1 MNKDELKN
9 LYPKMPEQFMETV
22 NKSVSD
28 GLTVNG
34 KVIRMKKKI
43 FLIIAAT
50 LLLGVSVYAAGKAVG
65 IISTSNALTDFTDA
79 EEIPDKEDDI
89 GVKFKYVDEFDNGY
103 IFRKGWITNTSEI
116 DENNVSLKD
125 YKELTLV
132 YSDNDADMYVIISPD
147 EKESDTED
155 GVISQRS
162 QLYKNVPLDYEMT
175 EQDIEDQENGVYEF
189 STGDLEKEVT
199 VTEMRFVSW
208 HEDGVSYL
216 IMQYGDEISFDDMK
230 AMAEE
235 IMAAE

>member
-1 MNKDELKN
+1 M
-9 LYPKMPEQFMETV
+9 
-22 NKSVSD
+22 
-28 GLTVNG
+28 
-34 KVIRMKKKI
+34 
-43 FLIIAAT
+43 
-50 LLLGVSVYAAGKAVG
+50 GVSVYAAGKAIG
-65 IISTSNALTDFTDA
+65 IISSSNALTDFTDTK
-79 EEIPDKEDDI
+79 EIPDKEDDI

-103 IFRKGWITNTSEI
+103 IFRKGWISNTSEI
-116 DENNVSLKD
+116 DENNVSLKE

-132 YSDNDADMYVIISPD
+132 YSDNDSDMYVLISPD
-147 EKESDTED
+147 VKDSDTED

-208 HEDGVSYL
+208 HEDGASYL
-216 IMQYGDEISFDDMK
+216 IMQYGEKISFDDMK

>member
-65 IISTSNALTDFTDA
+65 IISSSNALTDFTDTK
-79 EEIPDKEDDI
+79 EIPDKENDI

-103 IFRKGWITNTSEI
+103 IFRKGWISNTSEI
-116 DENNVSLKD
+116 DENNVSLKE

-132 YSDNDADMYVIISPD
+132 YSDNDSDMYVLISPD
-147 EKESDTED
+147 VKKIVIRKTE
-155 GVISQRS
+155 
-162 QLYKNVPLDYEMT
+162 L
-175 EQDIEDQENGVYEF
+175 
-189 STGDLEKEVT
+189 
-199 VTEMRFVSW
+199 
-208 HEDGVSYL
+208 
-216 IMQYGDEISFDDMK
+216 
-230 AMAEE
+230 
-235 IMAAE
+235 

>member
-1 MNKDELKN
+1 MNKDKLKD

-34 KVIRMKKKI
+34 KVIRMKKRI

-50 LLLGVSVYAAGKAVG
+50 LLLGVSVYAAGKAAG
-65 IISTSNALTDFTDA
+65 IISTSNALSDFTDS
-79 EEIPDKEDDI
+79 EDIPDKEDDI

-103 IFRKGWITNTSEI
+103 IFRKGWISNTSEI

-132 YSDNDADMYVIISPD
+132 YSDSDSDMYVIIGPD
-147 EKESDTED
+147 KKESDTED

-162 QLYKNVPLDYEMT
+162 QMYKNVPLDYEMSV
-175 EQDIEDQENGVYEF
+175 QDIEDQENGVYEF

-199 VTEMRFVSW
+199 ETEMRFVSW
-208 HEDGVSYL
+208 HEDGTSYL
-216 IMQYGDEISFDDMK
+216 IMQYGNKISFDDMK
-230 AMAEE
+230 TMADE
-235 IMAAE
+235 IMAAD

>member
-65 IISTSNALTDFTDA
+65 IISSSNALTDFTDTK
-79 EEIPDKEDDI
+79 EIPDKEDDI

-103 IFRKGWITNTSEI
+103 IFRKGWISNTSEI
-116 DENNVSLKD
+116 DENNVSLKE

-132 YSDNDADMYVIISPD
+132 YSCLLYTSPSPRDA
-147 EKESDTED
+147 
-155 GVISQRS
+155 
-162 QLYKNVPLDYEMT
+162 
-175 EQDIEDQENGVYEF
+175 
-189 STGDLEKEVT
+189 
-199 VTEMRFVSW
+199 
-208 HEDGVSYL
+208 
-216 IMQYGDEISFDDMK
+216 
-230 AMAEE
+230 
-235 IMAAE
+235 

>member
-65 IISTSNALTDFTDA
+65 IISSSNALTDFTDTK
-79 EEIPDKEDDI
+79 EIPDKENDI

-103 IFRKGWITNTSEI
+103 IFRKGWISNTSEI
-116 DENNVSLKD
+116 DENNVSLKE

-132 YSDNDADMYVIISPD
+132 YSDNDSDMYVLISPD
-147 EKESDTED
+147 
-155 GVISQRS
+155 
-162 QLYKNVPLDYEMT
+162 VPLDYEMT

-208 HEDGVSYL
+208 HEDGASYL